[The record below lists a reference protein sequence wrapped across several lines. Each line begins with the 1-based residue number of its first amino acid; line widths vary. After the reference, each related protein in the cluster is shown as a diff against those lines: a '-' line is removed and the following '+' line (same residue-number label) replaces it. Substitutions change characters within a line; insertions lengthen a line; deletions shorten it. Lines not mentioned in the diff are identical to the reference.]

1 MQITGKR
8 STITI
13 FGLISVLL
21 TFALVI
27 GTFPGIAGAEED
39 ISKYN
44 EPWNGVMVYKNGGKI
59 IELNQMKNIKKIGG
73 NYTNEQIGE
82 FFVSNVKTIAREMG
96 RGYGAR
102 SGKEIL
108 EINGKPWQ
116 ETEYRDLIISML
128 GYDVESP
135 FNQYTELYKY
145 VQEPKYNGRAV
156 EVIQWVKNEK
166 TKSEPIEDDQ
176 KTSNETD
183 NETEPDELEDEC
195 TLCDNQK
202 EVAPNK
208 QNQTRVVLEIGSKTV
223 SIEKDGVKTGSQIDN
238 APFMQ
243 NNITYIPVKGVFDK
257 LGAEIDWDSATRTV
271 TIQSDNKLEMVP
283 WSKTIIVDGEEVQVE
298 NPAIIVNGRTFL
310 PVRVVA
316 ENLNHKVEWKAET
329 REIIIQ

>member
-1 MQITGKR
+1 MDIIVKKNTG
-8 STITI
+8 
-13 FGLISVLL
+13 
-21 TFALVI
+21 LVI
-27 GTFPGIAGAEED
+27 GLLIITLVLGVCNGQASADESWLDYSITYNMQGKPYVNKYFEGIKED
-39 ISKYN
+39 GTINKYTKD
-44 EPWNGVMVYKNGGKI
+44 EFIGFFESSIKSIAQEMGVTYGT
-59 IELNQMKNIKKIGG
+59 G
-73 NYTNEQIGE
+73 NY
-82 FFVSNVKTIAREMG
+82 
-96 RGYGAR
+96 
-102 SGKEIL
+102 EII

-116 ETEYRDLIISML
+116 ETQYRDLILSNL
-128 GYDVESP
+128 DYEPTSR
-135 FNQYTELYKY
+135 FRQYPELYEY

-208 QNQTRVVLEIGSKTV
+208 QNQIRIVLEIGSKTV
-223 SIEKDGVKTGSQIDN
+223 SVEKDGVRTGSQIDN

-283 WSKTIIVDGEEVQVE
+283 WSKTIIVDGEEIQVE